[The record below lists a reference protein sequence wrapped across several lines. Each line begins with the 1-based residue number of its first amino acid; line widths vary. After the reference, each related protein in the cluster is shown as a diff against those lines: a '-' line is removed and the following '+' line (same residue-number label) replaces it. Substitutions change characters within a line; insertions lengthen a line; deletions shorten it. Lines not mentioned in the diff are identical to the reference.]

1 MNNSNT
7 NFLKT
12 AIAYL
17 SLIFLTSLITSCSEP
32 YLDFSDPINEKLEDN
47 TLCLKR
53 TVTYSPGYG
62 LNKDIYEYS
71 YEDSK
76 LLEWDLTRIT
86 DSDTIIITYTNI
98 YDGDLISNL
107 IQSSPDMPETN
118 SFFFEYDENNNLI
131 SQHLN
136 GHLLMTYAHSE
147 NQVNIFH
154 YVGILLKEQI
164 YDDNN
169 NLIRVV
175 THNQGTNPYQRTY
188 TFDNKNNPFKNA
200 TARFPLTNLEDI
212 GDNNI
217 TSTSYQGTVLR
228 REYDYNI
235 NDYPTYIKT
244 EEYNN
249 RYKIEVLEY
258 NN

>member
-1 MNNSNT
+1 MKNSKT
-7 NFLKT
+7 TFLKT

-17 SLIFLTSLITSCSEP
+17 SLIFLTSLVTSCSEP

-53 TVTYSPGYG
+53 TITYSQGYG
-62 LNKDIYEYS
+62 LNTDIYEYS

-107 IQSSPDMPETN
+107 IMSGDHMPESN
-118 SFFFEYDENNNLI
+118 SFFFEYDDENNLI
-131 SQHLN
+131 SQHMN
-136 GHLLMTYAHSE
+136 GHLLMTYEHAE
-147 NQVNIFH
+147 NQVNVFH
-154 YVGILLKEQI
+154 SIGILLKEQI

-169 NLIRVV
+169 NLIRIV
-175 THNQGTNPYQRTY
+175 THNQGTNPYQSSY
-188 TFDNKNNPFKNA
+188 TFDNKNNPFKNVV
-200 TARFPLTNLEDI
+200 ARFPLTNLEDI
-212 GDNNI
+212 GSNNT
-217 TSTSYQGTVLR
+217 TSKMLR
-228 REYDYNI
+228 GNVTRMEYDYNI
-235 NDYPTYIKT
+235 NDYPTYIKIEDT
-244 EEYNN
+244 NN